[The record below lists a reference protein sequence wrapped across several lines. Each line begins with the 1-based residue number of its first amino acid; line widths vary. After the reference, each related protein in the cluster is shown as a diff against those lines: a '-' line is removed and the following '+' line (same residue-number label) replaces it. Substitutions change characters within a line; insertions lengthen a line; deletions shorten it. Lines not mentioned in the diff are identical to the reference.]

1 MEATEL
7 WVIEVVE
14 VDNDACRET
23 WVVQPDGLED
33 VWVWRRPPLLLLQR
47 REQPEQLEAVLA
59 LLEVAQVKQMVEP
72 MLE

>member
-1 MEATEL
+1 M
-7 WVIEVVE
+7 
-14 VDNDACRET
+14 
-23 WVVQPDGLED
+23 VQPDGLED

-59 LLEVAQVKQMVEP
+59 LLEVAQVKQLVEP

>member
-1 MEATEL
+1 M
-7 WVIEVVE
+7 
-14 VDNDACRET
+14 
-23 WVVQPDGLED
+23 VQPDGLED
-33 VWVWRRPPLLLLQR
+33 VWVWRRPPLLLQR